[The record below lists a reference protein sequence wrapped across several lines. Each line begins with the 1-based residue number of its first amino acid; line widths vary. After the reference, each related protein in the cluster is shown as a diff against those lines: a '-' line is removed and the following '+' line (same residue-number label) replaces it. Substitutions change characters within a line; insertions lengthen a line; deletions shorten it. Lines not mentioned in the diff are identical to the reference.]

1 LLHIKAGG
9 YGNVH
14 GETAGGFKMTDTL
27 ALCIAYLLDLIIGD
41 PRWMPHPV
49 QGIGRAIEK
58 LEHVFRRVFLG
69 IEEQKV
75 SVTETE
81 DEDTSDEDQ
90 PEPFRINLQ
99 EFVPSSLLK
108 GKELTNDMQEKIA
121 GGLLVAVITVST
133 LLLFSIVSRSLLTL
147 TFHPVAQYIGYA
159 LFVYLVATTIAT
171 RGLLKSGAGVVR
183 ELLKG
188 DIGSSRMKL
197 SMIVGRDTES
207 LKEKGILKATIETLA
222 ENASDAIVAPL
233 FYFVIGGLPLA
244 MTYKAINTLDSMVGY
259 KNAQYKHFG
268 WASAKL
274 DDIANYIPA
283 RITGMLI
290 VGAAYFIN
298 NIRYVISRGAVKF
311 GNAGRGAGK
320 YIARVLNWLDR
331 KTSRPDFDSAHS
343 AYKIMRRDGKKH
355 SSPNSGIPEAAMA
368 GALGVRLGGPSAYGG
383 VVNKKPYL
391 GEERQGPEQREQ
403 NTGVS
408 YIKAAV
414 EALSLTKLTSFF
426 AFIAAILFV

>member
-1 LLHIKAGG
+1 
-9 YGNVH
+9 
-14 GETAGGFKMTDTL
+14 MTDTL

-41 PRWMPHPV
+41 PRWIPHPV
-49 QGIGRAIEK
+49 SGIGWVIDK

-69 IEEQKV
+69 IEDIDAAEVEGQDQDAPD
-75 SVTETE
+75 E
-81 DEDTSDEDQ
+81 DER
-90 PEPFRINLQ
+90 EPFRIHLQ

-108 GKELTNDMQEKIA
+108 GKELPVDMQEKIA
-121 GGLLVAVITVST
+121 GGLLTVIITGTT
-133 LLLFSIVSRSLLTL
+133 LLLFSIVSGALLTL

-159 LFVYLVATTIAT
+159 IFIYLVSTTIAT
-171 RGLLKSGAGVVR
+171 RGLLKSGSGVVR

-188 DIGSSRMKL
+188 DIVSSRMKL
-197 SMIVGRDTES
+197 SMIVGRDTEP
-207 LKEKGILKATIETLA
+207 LQEKGILKATIETLA

-244 MTYKAINTLDSMVGY
+244 MTYKAINTLDSMLGY
-259 KNAQYKHFG
+259 KNEKYTHFG

-283 RITGMLI
+283 RITGFLI

-298 NIRYVISRGAVKF
+298 KMRYIISRVAIKF
-311 GNAGRGAGK
+311 IAADSGAGK
-320 YIARVLNWLDR
+320 HVSRVFNWIER
-331 KTSRPDFDSAHS
+331 KTNKPDFNSGHS
-343 AYKIMRRDGKKH
+343 AYTIMRRDGNKH

-383 VVNKKPYL
+383 VVIKKSYL
-391 GEERQGPEQREQ
+391 GEERQSREQRDQ

-408 YIKAAV
+408 YMKAAV
-414 EALSLTKLTSFF
+414 EALTLTKLTSFF
-426 AFIAAILFV
+426 AFIAALLFI